1 MRYILAAVSLVISLI
16 LLGLG
21 IGQRTIWA
29 PPDSIVTQLEQPTDA
44 QVMVISGETMN
55 EHDGR
60 QSVSITGAGPVT
72 AVVGRDHD
80 VLGWV
85 GESAHAVAQLD
96 DTGQLVLNEE
106 SGDSEALPSI
116 AGSDLWIEEYE
127 GDNELQFEI
136 DLPVG
141 FSMLIQGEP
150 GTAAPADLRLE
161 WPFDAKTPLFGPLV
175 TAGLIFLALALLLFL
190 LALRHHRRRRGPQRR
205 SHRELSRA
213 ERRQLQRDAR
223 AGLPRPE
230 RAIEPGGD
238 RGAIEAPGS
247 TADTSDGQGHDVTAP
262 DAIGAAGDGETGA
275 TDGSDAAGEHAGEM
289 PIQRPSEGRNERR
302 ALSRPRR
309 FGMIA
314 LPLLASFALAGC
326 APQYW
331 PSAEPSESAAEPTPS
346 TLEETLPQVALT
358 ENQFTRVLEDTR
370 AVVAEA
376 DEQRSVD
383 IAQRRVADPT
393 LAARAVNYQVRT
405 QDEGLAAIRGIPD
418 GEVQLLLPQ
427 QTESWPRTVMA
438 VVGWADEA
446 QAQSALV
453 FEQTDARSNY
463 RLVYQMTLAS
473 GVQLPAVASP
483 TIGAASLPGDTPLL
497 QHRPTE
503 ITAAYADVLV
513 QGDDSEYAS
522 WFQEDGD
529 ALREQT
535 GRAWKDEQRALP
547 EYELSDLSWTSSE
560 DEPAPLMLVTNDGG
574 AIVATSFNETQRTTP
589 AEDGV
594 EISTAD
600 GAGILA
606 GVESSSRGIETTY
619 QIQVLFAVP
628 PADAPEGTQ
637 IQVVG
642 YAQSLLDAK
651 EVSE

>member
-1 MRYILAAVSLVISLI
+1 MSLVISLI

-29 PPDSIVTQLEQPTDA
+29 PPESIVSQLEQSTDA
-44 QVMVISGETMN
+44 QVIVITGATMN

-60 QSVSITGAGPVT
+60 QSVSIAGEGPVT

-80 VLGWV
+80 VLGWL

-96 DTGQLVLNEE
+96 ESAQLVLDEQ
-106 SGDSEALPSI
+106 SGDSEALPPI
-116 AGSDLWIEEYE
+116 AGSDLWIEEYAAA
-127 GDNELQFEI
+127 DDLQFDI
-136 DLPVG
+136 DLPIG

-150 GTAAPADLRLE
+150 GSAAPADLRVE
-161 WPFDAKTPLFGPLV
+161 WPFDAKTPLFGPLI

-190 LALRHHRRRRGPQRR
+190 LALRRHRRRRGPQRR
-205 SHRELSRA
+205 SHRDLSRA
-213 ERRQLQRDAR
+213 ERRQLKRDAR

-230 RAIEPGGD
+230 RALEPGAD
-238 RGAIEAPGS
+238 REAIEAPAADAPAADAPS
-247 TADTSDGQGHDVTAP
+247 T
-262 DAIGAAGDGETGA
+262 
-275 TDGSDAAGEHAGEM
+275 DAASTDA
-289 PIQRPSEGRNERR
+289 PSIDAADEAPREAPREGRAERR
-302 ALSRPRR
+302 ALRRPRR

-331 PSAEPSESAAEPTPS
+331 PSADPSESAVEPTPS

-358 ENQFTRVLEDTR
+358 ENQFTRVLDDTR

-376 DEQRSVD
+376 DEQRSAEV
-383 IAQRRVADPT
+383 AQRRVSGPA
-393 LAARAVNYQVRT
+393 LAARATNYEVRD
-405 QDEGLAAIRGIPD
+405 QNAELAAIQGIPD

-427 QTESWPRTVMA
+427 QTEVWPRTVMA
-438 VVGWADEA
+438 VVGWQDTA
-446 QAQSALV
+446 QAQAALV

-463 RLVYQMTLAS
+463 RLIYQMTLAS

-497 QHRPTE
+497 LHRPTQV
-503 ITAAYADVLV
+503 TAAYADVLLN
-513 QGDDSEYAS
+513 GDDSPFAS
-522 WFQEDGD
+522 WFQADGD
-529 ALREQT
+529 ALREQI
-535 GRAWKDEQRALP
+535 GRAWKDEQRQLP
-547 EYELSDLSWTSSE
+547 EYELSELNWSWSE
-560 DEPAPLMLVTNDGG
+560 DDQPPHMLVTNDGG

-589 AEDGV
+589 AEEGV

-606 GVESSSRGIETTY
+606 GVESSGRGIETTY

-628 PADAPEGTQ
+628 PADAPEGSQ
-637 IQVVG
+637 IQIVG

-651 EVSE
+651 EVEE

>member
-1 MRYILAAVSLVISLI
+1 MRYILAAVSLVISLL

-29 PPDSIVTQLEQPTDA
+29 PPDSIVTQLEQTTDA
-44 QVMVISGETMN
+44 QVIVISGDTMN

-60 QSVSITGAGPVT
+60 QSVSIAGDGPVT

-85 GESAHAVAQLD
+85 GESAHAVALLD
-96 DTGQLVLNEE
+96 DSEQLALDEQ
-106 SGDSEALPSI
+106 SGDSEALPTI
-116 AGSDLWIEEYE
+116 AGSDLWIEEYQGE
-127 GDNELQFEI
+127 SQLQFDI

-150 GTAAPADLRLE
+150 GSAAPADLRVE
-161 WPFDAKTPLFGPLV
+161 WPFDAKTPLFGPLI

-190 LALRHHRRRRGPQRR
+190 LALRRHRRRRGPQRR
-205 SHRELSRA
+205 SHRDLSRA

-223 AGLPRPE
+223 TGLPRPE
-230 RAIEPGGD
+230 RAVAPGAD
-238 RGAIEAPGS
+238 RDAIEAPVADPTG
-247 TADTSDGQGHDVTAP
+247 TDAADTDGPGIDEAS
-262 DAIGAAGDGETGA
+262 
-275 TDGSDAAGEHAGEM
+275 TDQSGGTVGTDAATND
-289 PIQRPSEGRNERR
+289 PSAAPRELPGGGKAERR
-302 ALSRPRR
+302 ASHRPRR
-309 FGMIA
+309 IGIIA
-314 LPLLASFALAGC
+314 LPLLASFVLAGC

-331 PSAEPSESAAEPTPS
+331 PSSDPSESAAEPTPS

-370 AVVAEA
+370 AVVADA
-376 DEQRSVD
+376 DEQRSTEV
-383 IAQRRVADPT
+383 AERRVGGPA
-393 LAARAVNYQVRT
+393 LAARATNYEVRS
-405 QDEGLAAIRGIPD
+405 QNGELAAIQGIPD
-418 GEVQLLLPQ
+418 GDVQLLLPQ
-427 QTESWPRTVMA
+427 QTEIWPRTVMA
-438 VVGWADEA
+438 VVGWQDAA
-446 QAQSALV
+446 QAQAALV
-453 FEQTDARSNY
+453 FEQGDARSNY

-497 QHRPTE
+497 QRPASE
-503 ITAAYADVLV
+503 ITAAYADVLL
-513 QGDDSEYAS
+513 QGDESEYAS
-522 WFQEDGD
+522 WFQSDGD
-529 ALREQT
+529 ALREQI
-535 GRAWKDEQRALP
+535 GRGWKDEQRQLP
-547 EYELSDLSWTSSE
+547 EYELSELNWSSSE
-560 DEPAPLMLVTNDGG
+560 DDQAPLMLVTNDGG
-574 AIVATSFNETQRTTP
+574 AILATSFNETQRTTP

-606 GVESSSRGIETTY
+606 GVESSSTGIETTY

-637 IQVVG
+637 IQIVG

-651 EVSE
+651 EVQE